1 MVVAAI
7 VIEMRLNCCFLS
19 IINQKN
25 NNWNVTNRAC
35 ACVFIYVRTCVF
47 LCFCPVNLV
56 FQCSYFILYHIL
68 SWNYYFFQVQASLTM
83 TLLQSDI
90 KTALKTAFS
99 SIDGPLLV
107 TDWCRGR
114 SQSSDGIMGDGFSA
128 ESTASASECRDSS
141 STVTLSVGESMS
153 PSLSSADGLSCLKGI
168 IIIFIFSNPMRF

>member
-1 MVVAAI
+1 
-7 VIEMRLNCCFLS
+7 
-19 IINQKN
+19 
-25 NNWNVTNRAC
+25 
-35 ACVFIYVRTCVF
+35 
-47 LCFCPVNLV
+47 
-56 FQCSYFILYHIL
+56 
-68 SWNYYFFQVQASLTM
+68 M

-114 SQSSDGIMGDGFSA
+114 SQSGDGIMGDGFSA